1 MGNILKKD
9 KMETF
14 IVRLKTKKTKK
25 SIEKNK
31 KLELSE
37 SEINNLFKY
46 YNMIDGLEI
55 KVITFMGR
63 ARMIDYQDKDSVTI
77 REAIYLLEQS
87 ATLGIYINDY
97 KNFMKKW
104 NSGKYYNE
112 NIEMIFEASEI
123 EIIEKINY

>member
-1 MGNILKKD
+1 MGDILKKD

-14 IVRLKTKKTKK
+14 IVKLKTKKTKK

-37 SEINNLFKY
+37 SEINTLFKY

-87 ATLGIYINDY
+87 TTLGIYINDY

-123 EIIEKINY
+123 EIIEKIIY

>member
-1 MGNILKKD
+1 MRDILKKD
-9 KMETF
+9 KMETLRV
-14 IVRLKTKKTKK
+14 ILRTKKTKK

-55 KVITFMGR
+55 KVITFMGK

-77 REAIYLLEQS
+77 REAIYLLEQNE
-87 ATLGIYINDY
+87 TLGMYINDY

-123 EIIEKINY
+123 EVIENINY

>member
-1 MGNILKKD
+1 MGDILKKD

-14 IVRLKTKKTKK
+14 RVKLKTKKTKK
-25 SIEKNK
+25 SILKNK
-31 KLELSE
+31 NLELTGL
-37 SEINNLFKY
+37 EINNLFRY

-63 ARMIDYQDKDSVTI
+63 ARMVDYQDKDSITI

-87 ATLGIYINDY
+87 TTSGIYINDY
-97 KNFMKKW
+97 KNFIRKW

-123 EIIEKINY
+123 EIIEKISY

>member
-1 MGNILKKD
+1 MRDILKKD
-9 KMETF
+9 KMETLRV
-14 IVRLKTKKTKK
+14 ILRTKKTKK

-55 KVITFMGR
+55 KVITFMGK

-77 REAIYLLEQS
+77 REAIYLLEQNT
-87 ATLGIYINDY
+87 TLGMYMNDY

-123 EIIEKINY
+123 EVIENINY